1 MKNNLKTNLWQTIKY
16 FELKN
21 RMKLVWI
28 IRFTIATLFVLS
40 AGAKLFPIDFFEK
53 QLVIIAG
60 KQGLLNGFTN
70 WCTAPSWA
78 RLIIIAELFLGLSLL
93 IPYYLRKFTVPL
105 SISILLAFILHLGYQ
120 ISLFGNTGNC
130 GCMGELLPMS
140 PLSAIIKNVITI
152 LFLVYLYISDKHYAN
167 ENPVFHFLLLPII
180 SLWVYIFFPNNNSY
194 CIQNEVDSRV
204 NKETF
209 ILNQRIDKLQDIINS
224 NKMVKPLDT
233 ISILLPIKKSIVSEF
248 HNYKEFDYHG
258 KIININIDEDKTIV
272 CVFNPDCDH
281 CLMAAKELKSFSK
294 NKNGVKTLFLFFN
307 PDIENE
313 SDMKL
318 QISTF
323 MKNASADNP
332 YKIVNKDSFNKL
344 LINLLYPPRVTFLEN
359 GKIMYD
365 YLGEGEIDFTKLKK
379 MGSK

>member
-1 MKNNLKTNLWQTIKY
+1 MENNLWQTIKY
-16 FELKN
+16 FELSN
-21 RMKLVWI
+21 RMKLVWM

-40 AGAKLFPIDFFEK
+40 AVAKLFPIDFFEK
-53 QLVIIAG
+53 QLVIIAS
-60 KQGLLNGFTN
+60 KSGLLNDFTN
-70 WCTAPSWA
+70 WCTAPTWS

-93 IPYYLRKFTVPL
+93 IPYYVRKFTVPL

-152 LFLVYLYISDKHYAN
+152 LFLVYLYVSDKRYSN
-167 ENPVFHFLLLPII
+167 ENPVFHFLLLPTLSI
-180 SLWVYIFFPNNNSY
+180 WVYVFFPNNNSY
-194 CIQNEVDSRV
+194 CFQNEIDKRISQ
-204 NKETF
+204 ESI
-209 ILNQRIDKLQDIINS
+209 ILNQRIDKVLDIINS
-224 NKMVKPLDT
+224 SKIIKSLDT
-233 ISILLPIKKSIVSEF
+233 NSILLPIKKSIISEF
-248 HNYKEFDYHG
+248 HNYKEFDCHG

-294 NKNGVKTLFLFFN
+294 NKNGVKILFLFFN

-318 QISTF
+318 QISNF

-332 YKIVNKDSFNKL
+332 YKIINKDSFNKL
-344 LINLLYPPRVTFLEN
+344 LINSLYPPRLTFLEN

-379 MGSK
+379 MCSK